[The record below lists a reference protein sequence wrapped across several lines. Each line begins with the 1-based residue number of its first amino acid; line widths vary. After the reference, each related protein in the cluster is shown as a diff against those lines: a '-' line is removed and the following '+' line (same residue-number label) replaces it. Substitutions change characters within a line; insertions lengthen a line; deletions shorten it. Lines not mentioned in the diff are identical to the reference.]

1 MLDQGIKMSM
11 RNFKPSPP
19 VTTQSPHHGKE
30 SHEIINNTISIL
42 NCVLE
47 KFSKRQC
54 AISVELEEMK
64 KEMTS
69 TVKSI
74 TNFLC
79 SLKDKQVTPNKFISF
94 ASPERHQK
102 VKVYR
107 KTYNQ
112 LYHSP
117 TANNSE
123 RVVSK
128 DKIRSYFNGSK
139 SLSNLEPKK
148 VLNKRSDFTNST
160 NKSSFNRSL
169 QSPNKSSKTILA
181 NTGQNFS
188 KNKLSYMQ
196 SKKEN
201 HINQNNKKKYNNEFK
216 EKKSIYFSNSKVKAL
231 YHLAQ
236 SSITPISEKIK
247 IYYLNKELKA
257 QLPRNDLSIQ
267 IEKKISNI
275 KKQLQHD
282 KYNEVKRVIEE
293 RNKVDIHY
301 PSKTAQ
307 SKLQFLNKKQE
318 DNFYNDTNTE
328 HTLLLYNIIY
338 ILCFDCQDETIINSN
353 IKEHFEKLYSSFQ
366 VDNIKSLFTKVI
378 YNKIFL
384 NISESNSIYSLI
396 QNEELTEMVVNLI
409 KQFNDKKDN
418 LNNGL
423 SLLSFILNEIAD
435 QLELYLLNESIVSY
449 LQLQKEEEFYYYL
462 LSTLKK
468 ANQM

>member
-11 RNFKPSPP
+11 RNFKPTPP
-19 VTTQSPHHGKE
+19 ITTQSPHHGKE

-102 VKVYR
+102 VKVFS

-139 SLSNLEPKK
+139 S
-148 VLNKRSDFTNST
+148 DFTNAT
-160 NKSSFNRSL
+160 NKSSFNRLL
-169 QSPNKSSKTILA
+169 QSPNKSNKTLLA

-196 SKKEN
+196 GKKEN
-201 HINQNNKKKYNNEFK
+201 HINQNKKKKDNNEFK
-216 EKKSIYFSNSKVKAL
+216 EKKSISFSNSKGKAL

-236 SSITPISEKIK
+236 SSITSISEKIK

-267 IEKKISNI
+267 IEKKLSNI

-282 KYNEVKRVIEE
+282 KYYEVKGIIEE
-293 RNKVDIHY
+293 RSKVDIHY

-318 DNFYNDTNTE
+318 DNIYNDTNIE
-328 HTLLLYNIIY
+328 HTLLLYNIVY

-353 IKEHFEKLYSSFQ
+353 IKEHFEKLYSRFQ

-396 QNEELTEMVVNLI
+396 RNEELTEMVVNLI

-462 LSTLKK
+462 LSTLNKV
-468 ANQM
+468 NQM